1 VHDRELK
8 GLVAAMKP
16 EAKAKFSE
24 VLDIHDCEEQGA
36 LEDSKVFSRAL
47 CACNA
52 PLAFGR
58 QRYSQDC
65 WGLSWNVQDIN
76 NSWAKVKIR
85 WLGLYPD
92 SNTRSNKCKVV
103 EFTQNTKM
111 VASIHIYSNTK
122 MVASIRDADELK
134 MFAWDNEDA

>member
-1 VHDRELK
+1 VHDREFK
-8 GLVAAMKP
+8 GFVAAMKP

-36 LEDSKVFSRAL
+36 LEDSIVFSRAL

-65 WGLSWNVQDIN
+65 
-76 NSWAKVKIR
+76 
-85 WLGLYPD
+85 
-92 SNTRSNKCKVV
+92 
-103 EFTQNTKM
+103 
-111 VASIHIYSNTK
+111 
-122 MVASIRDADELK
+122 
-134 MFAWDNEDA
+134 